1 MIKTLKKAAV
11 VLAASLAMQS
21 AVAAEK
27 LTYLFPAPDTL
38 PAFAPFQIAKHKGY
52 YADEGLD
59 VEFQI
64 GKGGADVAKQ
74 VAIGNADMGGGIGD
88 TPIVTRANGLK
99 VKGVALLGGQA
110 LTQIAVRKDAN
121 IHGPEDLRGK
131 AIGVLS
137 FKDTTYYNLL
147 AVLASA
153 GLSQQDAS
161 VQALGPGGIIKLMIS
176 GDIQAMSGVPEW
188 VAAVQGA
195 GIEVDVFNI
204 NDIFPAMAQAMLAS
218 DEIIEQRPEAVQ
230 GFVKATLKAVREIQ
244 ADPEQAAADYVAAV
258 PNHTGKE
265 AQIADIL
272 GRYSRLV
279 YPTSAPLKLGQFD
292 EARLRTV
299 QDFYLRNDIVRR
311 AVPVEETFT
320 NQFVTD

>member
-11 VLAASLAMQS
+11 VLAASLAVQG
-21 AVAAEK
+21 AVAADK

-59 VEFQI
+59 VSFQI

-110 LTQIAVRKDAN
+110 LTQIAVRRDA
-121 IHGPEDLRGK
+121 GVKSMADLRGK

-137 FKDTTYYNLL
+137 YKDTTYYNLL

-153 GLSQQDAS
+153 GLSQSDAS

-218 DEIIEQRPEAVQ
+218 DDTIAKRPEAVQ
-230 GFVKATLKAVREIQ
+230 GFVKATLKAVREIR
-244 ADPEQAAADYVAAV
+244 P
-258 PNHTGKE
+258 T
-265 AQIADIL
+265 
-272 GRYSRLV
+272 RSRRPPTTSPRCRTTPARKPRS
-279 YPTSAPLKLGQFD
+279 PTSWAATAAWSIRPLRRSSL
-292 EARLRTV
+292 ASSMRHVSRRYRTSTCRTKSCAGP
-299 QDFYLRNDIVRR
+299 YRSRKPL
-311 AVPVEETFT
+311 PTSS
-320 NQFVTD
+320 

>member
-1 MIKTLKKAAV
+1 MIKMLKQAAL
-11 VLAASLAMQS
+11 VLASSLLIQN
-21 AVAAEK
+21 AVGAEK
-27 LTYLFPAPDTL
+27 ITYLFPAPDTL

-59 VEFQI
+59 VSFQI

-74 VAIGNADMGGGIGD
+74 VAVGNADMGGGIGD

-110 LTQIAVRKDAN
+110 LTQIAVRRDAG
-121 IHGPEDLRGK
+121 IESAADLRDR

-153 GLSQQDAS
+153 GLSKNDAS

-188 VAAVQGA
+188 VAAVQAA
-195 GIEVDVFNI
+195 GIEVDVWNI
-204 NDIFPAMAQAMLAS
+204 NDIFPAMAQAMFAS
-218 DEIIEQRPEAVQ
+218 DETIAERPEAVQ
-230 GFVKATLKAVREIQ
+230 GFVNATLKAVREIQ
-244 ADPEQAAADYVAAV
+244 ASPAQAASDYIAAV
-258 PNHTGKE
+258 PSHQGKE
-265 AQIADIL
+265 AQITDIL
-272 GRYSRLV
+272 TRYTELV
-279 YPTSAPLKLGQFD
+279 YPTQAPLQLGQFD
-292 EARLRTV
+292 EVRLKTV
-299 QDFYLRNDIVRR
+299 QDFYLHNDIVRT
-311 AVPVEETFT
+311 AVPIADTFT
-320 NQFVTD
+320 NQFVSN

>member
-1 MIKTLKKAAV
+1 MIKTLQTAAIALV
-11 VLAASLAMQS
+11 ATLAMHS
-21 AVAAEK
+21 AFAAEK
-27 LTYLFPAPDTL
+27 ITYLFPAPDTL

-59 VEFQI
+59 VSFQI

-74 VAIGNADMGGGIGD
+74 VAVGNADMGGGIGD

-110 LTQIAVRKDAN
+110 LTQIAVRRDAN
-121 IHGPEDLRGK
+121 IHKPEELRGK

-153 GLSQQDAS
+153 GLSQSDAS

-195 GIEVDVFNI
+195 GIELDVWNI
-204 NDIFPAMAQAMLAS
+204 NDIFPAMAQAMFAS
-218 DEIIEQRPEAVQ
+218 DETIEKRPQAVQ
-230 GFVKATLKAVREIQ
+230 GFVNATLKAVREIQ
-244 ADPEQAAADYVAAV
+244 ASPQQATADYIAAV
-258 PNHTGKE
+258 PSHQGEE
-265 AQIADIL
+265 AQITDIL
-272 GRYSRLV
+272 TRYTQLV
-279 YPTSAPLKLGQFD
+279 YPTQAPLQLGQFD
-292 EARLRTV
+292 PSRLKTV
-299 QDFYLRNDIVRR
+299 QDFYLSNDIVRT
-311 AVPVEETFT
+311 AVPIEDTYT
-320 NQFVTD
+320 NQFVQD

>member
-1 MIKTLKKAAV
+1 MIKILKIAAAI
-11 VLAASLAMQS
+11 LAASLTMQS
-21 AVAAEK
+21 AFAAEK

-59 VEFQI
+59 VSFQI

-74 VAIGNADMGGGIGD
+74 VAVGNADMGGGIGD

-110 LTQIAVRKDAN
+110 LTQIAVRRDAG
-121 IHGPEDLRGK
+121 IASAADLRDK

-153 GLSQQDAS
+153 GLSQGDAS

-195 GIEVDVFNI
+195 GIEVDVWNI
-204 NDIFPAMAQAMLAS
+204 NDIFPAMAQAMFAS
-218 DEIIEQRPEAVQ
+218 DETIVKRPQAVQ
-230 GFVKATLKAVREIQ
+230 GFVNATLKAVREIQ
-244 ADPEQAAADYVAAV
+244 ASPQRATADYIAAV
-258 PNHTGKE
+258 PSHQGEE
-265 AQIADIL
+265 AQITDIL
-272 GRYSRLV
+272 TRYTQLV
-279 YPTSAPLKLGQFD
+279 YPTQAPLQLGQFD
-292 EARLRTV
+292 PVRLKTV
-299 QDFYLRNDIVRR
+299 QDFYLTNDIVRT
-311 AVPVEETFT
+311 AVPIEDTYT
-320 NQFVTD
+320 NQFVQD